1 MVDQLVRSASCP
13 VRGQARRRL
22 VLDWQSCLRGMAEPS
37 VDNRRRMSLGCWALT
52 RAELGRMG
60 SFNEDT
66 LGHTRRMMRPVEI
79 LVRSILPMHKNLQS
93 EFSAVQVRYA
103 LFIDMP
109 TFGRSFLC
117 FQLEICTSGEQGVWL
132 VGPRPAQARCLLRR
146 SWALGKR
153 RGGRRSG
160 IGEALASGWLA
171 EIGPDPVNCEAQG
184 LWYRYTASS
193 NGPARAAWLSGP
205 WRVCVTVCRA
215 SPRGTW
221 LWCTLL
227 YYT

>member
-1 MVDQLVRSASCP
+1 M
-13 VRGQARRRL
+13 
-22 VLDWQSCLRGMAEPS
+22 
-37 VDNRRRMSLGCWALT
+37 DNIRRMSLGCWALT

-60 SFNEDT
+60 SFNT
-66 LGHTRRMMRPVEI
+66 LGHSRRVMLPVEI
-79 LVRSILPMHKNLQS
+79 FVRSILLKHKNLPS

-117 FQLEICTSGEQGVWL
+117 FQLEICASGEQGVWL

-153 RGGRRSG
+153 REGRRSG

-171 EIGPDPVNCEAQG
+171 EIGPDPVIKCEAQE
-184 LWYRYTASS
+184 LWYRCTASS
-193 NGPARAAWLSGP
+193 HGPAQAAAEYSAARMCDSLS
-205 WRVCVTVCRA
+205 RINARNVAVVHF
-215 SPRGTW
+215 
-221 LWCTLL
+221 TLL
-227 YYT
+227 YIVPRSLTSGHLLPRFLLLMTLQRLTGSVWYGTSSSV

>member
-1 MVDQLVRSASCP
+1 M
-13 VRGQARRRL
+13 
-22 VLDWQSCLRGMAEPS
+22 
-37 VDNRRRMSLGCWALT
+37 DNRRRMSLGCWALT

-60 SFNEDT
+60 SFNT
-66 LGHTRRMMRPVEI
+66 LGHSRRMMLPVEI
-79 LVRSILPMHKNLQS
+79 LVRSILLTHKNLPS
-93 EFSAVQVRYA
+93 EFSAVRVRYA
-103 LFIDMP
+103 LLIDMS

-171 EIGPDPVNCEAQG
+171 EIGPDPVINCEAQG
-184 LWYRYTASS
+184 LWYRCTASS
-193 NGPARAAWLSGP
+193 NNGPARAARLSGP
-205 WRVCVTVCRA
+205 RRVCATVCRA
-215 SPRGTW
+215 
-221 LWCTLL
+221 
-227 YYT
+227 